1 MATSGNNFA
10 STSKLTTTG
19 GTMSLDSTLLVS
31 PSGNAAQPP
40 PPPAAAAP
48 PSTTI
53 TNTTT
58 PTTTTTTTTT
68 TKSRIRRACV
78 ACFTAKVRCSGEAP
92 TCARCHRKSVECYYD
107 PAGNSRKGS
116 SQGVLPQPPQ
126 PRKRRGSLTEE
137 QQHSSSVYANRVATT
152 AAAAAAVQ
160 AAAPV
165 VGRPLDFGGMAAT
178 TMASSGGGGGG
189 GGIRP
194 LLASENASEE
204 DAARGSSSSPSNAA
218 APPPIVVR
226 QPFFRWL
233 GLTSVAPP
241 GPGAPFRSLSVVV
254 AERDPA
260 TVTSGRSPTSPTP
273 LDPMLESAEAES
285 TIRTFYTLFESYL
298 PYMPLAD
305 TLEALSRGT
314 LSEVVILCMTS
325 LVVRMRPETPGPAAE
340 ALADR
345 AKALIVAHLAL
356 PSLDIVY
363 SLLLLAYHEHGADRD
378 SGLWAYSGM
387 AIRACVDMGLHKP
400 FATQDAGEAAL
411 RSRIFWAV
419 VCLDRIISCGTGRV
433 ATLPLSQIEVD
444 LPPPRDSVRTAQGA
458 VLPDPFPFLCRL
470 LLVLGNVSDAVNSN
484 SSPANVPRVPPSV
497 QLELA
502 EFQASVPAALQFS
515 IPTFSAY
522 VSAGCAPAF
531 LLLSLWHQAIHLAI
545 HQSALLFT
553 QPGTVDPDGG
563 RLTPQSGSTAIS
575 VGDMLAYSGLISND
589 AFLCTPTLSQPIMMA
604 GRAASALLKTLPHDT
619 PKYQVEPLERAV
631 VICQTTLERMQRPW
645 RGLSWHLE
653 SMTKNAR
660 EVDMSRVGSPITTED
675 RGMLAKARM
684 DNWAIKC
691 SQLLDQLS
699 ATPADGEVVG
709 FGLSSWG
716 TTSAPGLSPPP
727 QPTVAVLR
735 SGRTSP
741 LLWHDDLGSPNF
753 FLQENPGFWAGDW
766 LSVQAGQADG
776 GGFGSGSMNAAS
788 AFMAPP

>member
-1 MATSGNNFA
+1 MSAAAAAASSTTSGNSFA
-10 STSKLTTTG
+10 STSKTPL
-19 GTMSLDSTLLVS
+19 
-31 PSGNAAQPP
+31 PP
-40 PPPAAAAP
+40 PMSVAGLADQAVEQQGAAAFPPPLPPAP
-48 PSTTI
+48 
-53 TNTTT
+53 
-58 PTTTTTTTTT
+58 TTTTTTT

-92 TCARCHRKSVECYYD
+92 HCARCLRKSVECYYD
-107 PAGNSRKGS
+107 PAGNSRKGQQQQQQEQ
-116 SQGVLPQPPQ
+116 QGQLNQ
-126 PRKRRGSLTEE
+126 PRKRRGSSSTERLHHQQ
-137 QQHSSSVYANRVATT
+137 QQHANDDPSAM
-152 AAAAAAVQ
+152 AAAAAAAGR
-160 AAAPV
+160 AASFSGPSI
-165 VGRPLDFGGMAAT
+165 AT
-178 TMASSGGGGGG
+178 GG
-189 GGIRP
+189 GGIGP
-194 LLASENASEE
+194 LLAPESSEGEGSPTNAV
-204 DAARGSSSSPSNAA
+204 
-218 APPPIVVR
+218 PPIVVR

-254 AERDPA
+254 AERDPS
-260 TVTSGRSPTSPTP
+260 TTTGRSPTSPTP
-273 LDPMLESAEAES
+273 IDPLLESADAES

-305 TLEALSRGT
+305 TLESLSRGT
-314 LSEVVILCMTS
+314 LSELVLTCMHM
-325 LVVRMRPETPGPAAE
+325 LVKRMRPETPCPAAE

-387 AIRACVDMGLHKP
+387 AIRACIDMGLHKP
-400 FATQDAGEAAL
+400 FATQDAAEAAL

-433 ATLPLSQIEVD
+433 ATLPLSQIDVE
-444 LPPPRDSVRTAQGA
+444 LPPPRDSVRTAQGV
-458 VLPDPFPFLCRL
+458 VLPDPFPVLCRL
-470 LLVLGNVSDAVNSN
+470 FLILGNVSDAVNSN
-484 SSPANVPRVPPSV
+484 SSPTHVPRVPHAV

-502 EFQASVPAALQFS
+502 EFQASLPAALQFS

-531 LLLSLWHQAIHLAI
+531 LLLSIWHQAIHLAI
-545 HQSALLFT
+545 HQAALLFT

-575 VGDMLAYSGLISND
+575 IGDMLAYSGLISND

-604 GRAASALLKTLPHDT
+604 GRAASALLKSLPQDT
-619 PKYQVEPLERAV
+619 PKYQVEPLERAI

-660 EVDMSRVGSPITTED
+660 EIDMSHVGSPITTED

-684 DNWAIKC
+684 DNWARKC

-699 ATPADGEVVG
+699 ATPAEGEVVG

-716 TTSAPGLSPPP
+716 TTSAPGALTPLAH
-727 QPTVAVLR
+727 PTVAVLR

-741 LLWHDDLGSPNF
+741 LLWQDDLGSRDF
-753 FLQENPGFWAGDW
+753 LLQENPGFWAGDW
-766 LSVQAGQADG
+766 LSVQAGQSDG
-776 GGFGSGSMNAAS
+776 MIGTGGNMDAS
-788 AFMAPP
+788 AFLTRPQ